1 MKTYRNINGKP
12 IIRSCFN
19 CKHFQ
24 PIDGMDKVGYC
35 QNKRLIFAYT
45 LKKTVFAMVK
55 SFYLCENHRLT
66 NEDELAKSQEGVDLR
81 DVIKQKGDFEV

>member
-24 PIDGMDKVGYC
+24 PIDGMEKIGYC
-35 QNKRLIFAYT
+35 QNKRLTFAYT

-66 NEDELAKSQEGVDLR
+66 NEEELAKSQEGVDLR

>member
-1 MKTYRNINGKP
+1 
-12 IIRSCFN
+12 
-19 CKHFQ
+19 
-24 PIDGMDKVGYC
+24 
-35 QNKRLIFAYT
+35 
-45 LKKTVFAMVK
+45 MVK

>member
-24 PIDGMDKVGYC
+24 PIEGMDKMGYC
-35 QNKRLIFAYT
+35 QASKLFFAYT
-45 LKKTVFAMVK
+45 LKKTVFGIVK
-55 SFYLCENHRLT
+55 SFYLCENHRLN
-66 NEDELAKSQEGVDLR
+66 NEDELQKQAEALDLR
-81 DVIKQKGDFEV
+81 DVLKKKGDFDV